1 MRFFQ
6 NPKPKKSKRAKKSK
20 RTSVKRG
27 AKGRFVAKRR
37 RTVRRASTA
46 TRKRRVT
53 RKVGGIPMAK
63 RRRSTARKTTAA
75 RRRRRR
81 STGSIKL
88 SRIKGAVY
96 RRNPGIVGTLTRGV
110 KDAAVAVAG
119 KTAARF
125 IGSKLPAIVPGQTGQ
140 VVNAAIS
147 AAAIG
152 MIAQKFLGADM
163 ARLMVQGAM
172 QAPVES
178 LLSPALASIGL
189 SSYSRGRLSAYSVP
203 MLAGYNGVPSPAL
216 ASYPSAQPSTMMAA
230 Y

>member
-1 MRFFQ
+1 MKFFQ
-6 NPKPKKSKRAKKSK
+6 NPKPKKRAKKK
-20 RTSVKRG
+20 ATRRMKVKRG
-27 AKGRFVAKRR
+27 AKGRFVAAKRR
-37 RTVRRASTA
+37 RTVRRATTA
-46 TRKRRVT
+46 TRKRRIT
-53 RKVGGIPMAK
+53 RQAGDNSMAK
-63 RRRSTARKTTAA
+63 RRRSTARKSTAV

-125 IGSKLPAIVPGQTGQ
+125 IGSKLPAIMPGQTGQ
-140 VVNAAIS
+140 VLNSAIS

-152 MIAQKFLGADM
+152 MIAQRFLGADM

-189 SSYSRGRLSAYSVP
+189 SAYSRGRLAAYSVP
-203 MLAGYNGVPSPAL
+203 ALAGYNAAPNAAL
-216 ASYPSAQPSTMMAA
+216 ASYPTAQPSMMAA